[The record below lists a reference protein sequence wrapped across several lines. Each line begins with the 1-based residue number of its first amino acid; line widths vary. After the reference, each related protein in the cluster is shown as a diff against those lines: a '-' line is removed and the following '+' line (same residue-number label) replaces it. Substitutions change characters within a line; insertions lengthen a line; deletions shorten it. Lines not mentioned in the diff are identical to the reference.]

1 MIKENFKEVVIIT
14 FANLLIW
21 ITGSIN
27 SPFYIMLPLFFV
39 VYGLSFRSNRIIRLT
54 ILAGVLYTLM
64 ALVPE
69 YSTLGNVSEYAISQP
84 TILKLI
90 LQLSVLFITS
100 TIIKSLSLKSKK
112 QAQKLALTQEK
123 LLEAQ
128 KKLMTEDKQ
137 QPLSLLI
144 GGVSHELKTPLTS
157 IMGFSEIALQKIIKN
172 TADPHDLKEYL
183 KTIIQSADHC
193 LIIIQDLLDLARS
206 SKKSKKA
213 HRIFGINSCIENTV
227 KIIRH
232 HMKVKNIEITKNYD
246 ESIGQIK
253 GNYNQI
259 RQVLLNI
266 LINAR
271 DAIHNDGE
279 ISIKTSQNDDII
291 LIAIKDSGSGI
302 SQHDLEH
309 IFEPFYTTKEVGKGT
324 GLGLAVCKGIINEH
338 CGDIEI
344 SSTPGEGTCVTITI
358 PAFAEEKNEKND
370 S

>member
-1 MIKENFKEVVIIT
+1 MIKENFKEIVIIA
-14 FANLLIW
+14 FINLLIW
-21 ITGSIN
+21 ITGNIN

-39 VYGLSFRSNRIIRLT
+39 IYGLSFRSSRIMRLT
-54 ILAGVLYTLM
+54 ILASIIYL
-64 ALVPE
+64 
-69 YSTLGNVSEYAISQP
+69 STNLIPLHLFKNSIPEYAINNS
-84 TILKLI
+84 TILKLS

-100 TIIKSLSLKSKK
+100 IIIKSLSLKSKK
-112 QAQKLALTQEK
+112 QAQKLVMTQEK
-123 LLEAQ
+123 LIEAQ
-128 KKLMTEDKQ
+128 KKLITDDKQ

-172 TADPHDLKEYL
+172 TADPNDLKEYL

-206 SKKSKKA
+206 SKKNKKA
-213 HRIFGINSCIENTV
+213 HRVFDINSCIENTV

-232 HMKVKNIEITKNYD
+232 HMKVKNIDITKKYD
-246 ESIGQIK
+246 DNMGQIK

-259 RQVLLNI
+259 RQVLLNL

-279 ISIKTSQNDDII
+279 ISIKTTQEGNLIS
-291 LIAIKDSGSGI
+291 IAIVDSGSGI
-302 SQHDLEH
+302 TEEDLKH

-338 CGDIEI
+338 NGDINI

-358 PAFAEEKNEKND
+358 PTITEEKTD
-370 S
+370 